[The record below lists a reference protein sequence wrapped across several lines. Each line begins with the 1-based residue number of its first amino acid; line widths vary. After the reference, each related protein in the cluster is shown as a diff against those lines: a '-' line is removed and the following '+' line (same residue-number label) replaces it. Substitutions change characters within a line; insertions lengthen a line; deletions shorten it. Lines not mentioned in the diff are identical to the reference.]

1 MMAFSPEDLADL
13 RRWALSGLAV
23 VLAYAAIAAI
33 VVRWHDPVEPAEL
46 AGAIVIE
53 FAPVVAAPTAPP
65 TDLPP
70 GPEMVASDALLAKP
84 VESVEDKPEER
95 VEAKLESKVAPKV
108 EERLE
113 TKPVEE
119 PPLDI
124 PPAPDPEV
132 AVVPPPPE
140 ELKRET
146 PRPQAAIA
154 PAPVTTAPP
163 AVPATPAAVPAGPTP
178 SPSPRNSPGI
188 VRWMAQ
194 ISAALE
200 RNKRYPR
207 QSEARREQGTAQVR
221 FTLDRQGRVIESRLV
236 QSSGAPALDDEA
248 LALLHRAQ
256 PFAPWPREEFAGER
270 VELTVPI
277 RFHLR

>member
-1 MMAFSPEDLADL
+1 MMAFSSEDLADL
-13 RRWALSGLAV
+13 RRWVLSAVAV
-23 VLAYAAIAAI
+23 VLAYGAIAAV

-70 GPEMVASDALLAKP
+70 GPEMVASDASLAKP

-95 VEAKLESKVAPKV
+95 VESKVARKV
-108 EERLE
+108 EERPE
-113 TKPVEE
+113 AKPVEE
-119 PPLDI
+119 PP
-124 PPAPDPEV
+124 PEVSPAPDPEV

-140 ELKRET
+140 EVKRAT
-146 PRPQAAIA
+146 PRPQEALLPA
-154 PAPVTTAPP
+154 PATTAPP
-163 AVPATPAAVPAGPTP
+163 AVPAQVAALPAGPTP
-178 SPSPRNSPGI
+178 SPSAKNSPG
-188 VRWMAQ
+188 VVKWMAQ

-207 QSEARREQGTAQVR
+207 QSAARHEQGTAQVR

-236 QSSGAPALDDEA
+236 QSSGAAALDDEA